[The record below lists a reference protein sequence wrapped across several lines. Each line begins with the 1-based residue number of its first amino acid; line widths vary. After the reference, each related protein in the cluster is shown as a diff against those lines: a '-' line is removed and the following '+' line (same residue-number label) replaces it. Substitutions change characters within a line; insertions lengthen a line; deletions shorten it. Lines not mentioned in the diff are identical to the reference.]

1 MDIWS
6 GDFDSSEYTFLMV
19 GFDIKFAAK
28 YTELPGRI
36 RRDMITSTVRQ
47 CEPGNLC
54 YSDNP
59 PIAFNVSVV
68 GVAQSHELVIT
79 PFVLSI
85 QFVKHAL
92 RGSHF
97 E

>member
-59 PIAFNVSVV
+59 P
-68 GVAQSHELVIT
+68 Q
-79 PFVLSI
+79 
-85 QFVKHAL
+85 
-92 RGSHF
+92 
-97 E
+97 